1 MILFAYWSLLFCLLL
16 SLFAGVAAAYQA
28 WQGRG
33 EGLAVLEYAHHAVS
47 AVLTLAS
54 AILFAA
60 FVGKDFSF
68 KYVAEYSDSVLP
80 LFYSVT
86 AFWAGQ
92 EGSLL
97 FWAWIVALM
106 GSVFPFTRDYRELSG
121 QARVFYWLFFFLIQ
135 GFFMLALT
143 NWNNPFI
150 EFSPAPADGRGLNP
164 LLQNPGMIFHPPL
177 LFLGYGGFTIPA
189 CLALAAWLTGE
200 RRSWLDMGRNWAI
213 VAWVF
218 LTAGIVLGAWW
229 SYMEL
234 GWGGYWAWDP
244 VENASLIPWLSA
256 TAFLHTALIEER
268 RGALRRTNVVLIS
281 LTLVLCYFATYL
293 VRSGV
298 IQSLHAFGA
307 GGIGG
312 PLLMFISA
320 GLIMTAFVVALGR
333 GEVGKELAGLYSR
346 PGFLVLTAWLL
357 LAIGGVI
364 LMGTMWPVISSL
376 WSAQPIGLD
385 VHFYNRVTLP
395 LFLGIAALL
404 VVCPW
409 LQWREGLRDRRG
421 LGIALGVLVAA
432 LAVLAVGGMTK
443 PMALAGTALAAA
455 CLVGVILVL
464 VLDAAARKRRSSLGA
479 WGVHFGLALIVL
491 GVAVSGPY
499 QFSREA
505 VLQPGGSIEMG
516 GYNLVYEGHEERSSE
531 AMILVEARVRV
542 ERDGK
547 LVGMLTPQ
555 RRLYRNFDQPFAEV
569 STVFSLGTEVYATLL
584 GLTQK
589 GDASLKFSLH
599 PLVNWIWVGGTIMCL
614 AGFLALRS
622 GNGRR
627 EGFPEQQERM

>member
-33 EGLAVLEYAHHAVS
+33 EGLAILEYAHHAVS
-47 AVLTLAS
+47 ALLTLAS

-97 FWAWIVALM
+97 FWAWTVALM
-106 GSVFPFTRDYRELSG
+106 GSVFPLTRNYRELNG
-121 QARVFYWLFFFLIQ
+121 QTRVFYWLFFFLVE
-135 GFFMLALT
+135 GFFLLALT

-200 RRSWLDMGRNWAI
+200 RRSWLDLGRNWAI
-213 VAWVF
+213 TAWIF

-268 RGALRRTNVVLIS
+268 RGALKRTNVVLVS

-312 PLLMFISA
+312 PLLTFIVA
-320 GLIMTAFVVALGR
+320 GLAMTALVVALGR

-376 WSAQPIGLD
+376 WSAQPVGLD
-385 VHFYNRVTLP
+385 AHFYNRVTLP

-421 LGIALGVLVAA
+421 LGLVAGVFVAGLGA
-432 LAVLAVGGMTK
+432 LALGGMTK
-443 PMALAGTALAAA
+443 PLALAGTALAAA
-455 CLVGVILVL
+455 CLAGVILVL
-464 VLDAAARKRRSSLGA
+464 VLDAAARRRRSSLGA
-479 WGVHFGLALIVL
+479 WGVHFGLGLIVL

-516 GYNLVYEGHEERSSE
+516 GYKLIYEGHEERSSE

-547 LVGMLTPQ
+547 LKGMLTPQ
-555 RRLYRNFDQPFAEV
+555 RRLYRNFEQPFAEV
-569 STVFSLGTEVYATLL
+569 STVFSLGTEAYATLL
-584 GLTQK
+584 GLTQQ
-589 GDASLKFSLH
+589 GAASLKFSLH
-599 PLVNWIWVGGTIMCL
+599 PLVNWIWIGGTLMCL

-622 GNGRR
+622 RTGRR
-627 EGFPEQQERM
+627 DGAPEQPEQM

>member
-1 MILFAYWSLLFCLLL
+1 MILVAYWSLLFCLLL
-16 SLFAGVAAAYQA
+16 SLFAGAAAAYQA
-28 WQGRG
+28 WQGKG
-33 EGLAVLEYAHHAVS
+33 EGLVVLEYAHHAVA
-47 AVLTLAS
+47 AVLTVAS

-68 KYVAEYSDSVLP
+68 KYVAEYSNSVLP

-97 FWAWIVALM
+97 FWAWTVALM
-106 GSVFPFTRDYRELSG
+106 GSVFPLTKNYRELAG
-121 QARVFYWLFFFLIQ
+121 QTRVMYWLFFFLVQ

-213 VAWVF
+213 LSWIF

-268 RGALRRTNVVLIS
+268 RGALRRTNVVLVTV
-281 LTLVLCYFATYL
+281 TLVLCYFATYL

-298 IQSLHAFGA
+298 VQSLHAFGA

-312 PLLMFISA
+312 PLLAFIAS
-320 GLIMTAFVVALGR
+320 GLIMTALVVAIGR
-333 GEVGKELAGLYSR
+333 GEMGRELSGLYSR

-376 WSAQPIGLD
+376 WSSQPIGLD
-385 VHFYNRVTLP
+385 AHFYNRVTLP

-404 VVCPW
+404 LVCPW

-421 LGIALGVLVAA
+421 LGIAVGVFVAA
-432 LAVLAVGGMTK
+432 IVALALGGMTK
-443 PMALAGTALAAA
+443 PLAMAGTGLAAA
-455 CLVGVILVL
+455 CLAGVVL
-464 VLDAAARKRRSSLGA
+464 VVALDASVRRRRSSLGA
-479 WGVHFGLALIVL
+479 WGVHFGLGLVVL

-505 VLQPGGSIEMG
+505 VLQPGDSMDMG
-516 GYNLVYEGHEERSSE
+516 GYTMIYEGFEERSSE
-531 AMILVEARVRV
+531 AMILVEAKVRV
-542 ERDGK
+542 EQGGE
-547 LVGMLTPQ
+547 LVGMLRPQ
-555 RRLYRNFDQPFAEV
+555 RRLYQSFDQPFAEV

-584 GLTQK
+584 GVTQQ
-589 GDASLKFSLH
+589 GAASLKFSLH
-599 PLVNWIWVGGTIMCL
+599 PLVNWIWIGGTLMCL

-622 GNGRR
+622 RSGRPDDAPTQR
-627 EGFPEQQERM
+627 EQM